1 MEQMEEDFNE
11 APSTPNGELVMAIA
25 RGVGLLVAIVAVLL
39 CFMIMMVVR
48 GMLAFLLHKWGAS
61 GVLILVGSFVYAVM
75 RYGNMST
82 KLIWTMLS
90 KSCS

>member
-1 MEQMEEDFNE
+1 
-11 APSTPNGELVMAIA
+11 MAIA

-48 GMLAFLLHKWGAS
+48 GLLAFLLHKWGVS
-61 GVLILVGSFVYAVM
+61 GVVLIVGLFVYGAM
-75 RYGNMST
+75 RYGNMSG
-82 KLIWTMLS
+82 KLIWTMLM